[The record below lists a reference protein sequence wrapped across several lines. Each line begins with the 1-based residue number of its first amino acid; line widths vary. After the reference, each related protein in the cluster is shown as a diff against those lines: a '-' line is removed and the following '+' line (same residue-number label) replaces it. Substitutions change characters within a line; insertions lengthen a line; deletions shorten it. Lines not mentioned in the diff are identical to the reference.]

1 MCSPIVL
8 MDLPSPFVLRRTSM
22 SAGAEPQRLVK
33 LVELCLAMSRW
44 GFDGKI
50 FASCDPATCTRPLP
64 SWHDFHRASI
74 TAFTWKA
81 PRLFAAVSFL
91 LIFLFFFFFLF
102 FFLFFSYSPSSNVL
116 FPWHSILLPFLLLI
130 GMAVSSFCVPVDSYQ
145 ADLLVIWILASSA
158 FTLLFPALYLLA
170 WLLYGRSSLE
180 DLERMLCQSGLPPP
194 LEQLENVPR
203 L

>member
-1 MCSPIVL
+1 MFGHESI
-8 MDLPSPFVLRRTSM
+8 S
-22 SAGAEPQRLVK
+22 
-33 LVELCLAMSRW
+33 
-44 GFDGKI
+44 FDGKV
-50 FASCDPATCTRPLP
+50 FASCGPAICTRSLP

-74 TAFTWKA
+74 IAFHMEGTVCVRCSVF
-81 PRLFAAVSFL
+81 PLEFPFP
-91 LIFLFFFFFLF
+91 FLFL
-102 FFLFFSYSPSSNVL
+102 SHSPSSNVL
-116 FPWHSILLPFLLLI
+116 FPRHSILLPFLLLM

-158 FTLLFPALYLLA
+158 FTLLFPALSLLA

-180 DLERMLCQSGLPPP
+180 DLERMLCQSGLPHQ